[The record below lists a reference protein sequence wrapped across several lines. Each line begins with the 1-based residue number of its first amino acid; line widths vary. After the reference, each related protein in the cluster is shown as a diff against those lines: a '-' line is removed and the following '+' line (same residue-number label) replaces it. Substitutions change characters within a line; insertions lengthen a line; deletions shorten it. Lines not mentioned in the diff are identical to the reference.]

1 MPLTEKQKHNYAY
14 YQLVND
20 ENDLIGMIG
29 YSLYKKAK
37 IDYIEK
43 YYAENKE
50 YPDDNQLQD
59 FQFQQCGETIVLSH
73 KKFAEQLMNSFMAK
87 YIQEYS
93 KELLEKKKKVE
104 LSIDEIN
111 KRQDVLKNKETLI
124 KQKQKDLKKDNQ
136 LFELK
141 KAKSFWSGVLQSLLA
156 SLILAV
162 ISIIILLQTNIPS
175 SFIDMLASR
184 LQQK

>member
-1 MPLTEKQKHNYAY
+1 MLKEDPKFYTPVMIRGTEYEEKWQKDISSLAHLYPQGMLIDVCEEGTIEEFILKCKERLCGRA
-14 YQLVND
+14 QL
-20 ENDLIGMIG
+20 ETAL
-29 YSLYKKAK
+29 KT
-37 IDYIEK
+37 
-43 YYAENKE
+43 KE
-50 YPDDNQLQD
+50 
-59 FQFQQCGETIVLSH
+59 V
-73 KKFAEQLMNSFMAK
+73 MAK
-87 YIQEYS
+87 YIEEYS

-104 LSIDEIN
+104 LRIDEIDR
-111 KRQDVLKNKETLI
+111 RQDVLKNKETLI
-124 KQKQKDLKKDNQ
+124 KQKQKDLKKDKQ

>member
-1 MPLTEKQKHNYAY
+1 MPLTEKQKNNYAY

-87 YIQEYS
+87 YIEEYS

-111 KRQDVLKNKETLI
+111 RRQDVLKNKETQI
-124 KQKQKDLKKDNQ
+124 KQKEKDFKKDKR

-141 KAKSFWSGVLQSLLA
+141 KAKSFWTSVLQSLIA
-156 SLILAV
+156 SMVLTIISV
-162 ISIIILLQTNIPS
+162 IVLLQMNIPS
-175 SFIDMLASR
+175 SFIDMLMIR

>member
-59 FQFQQCGETIVLSH
+59 FQFQQCGETIISSH
-73 KKFAEQLMNSFMAK
+73 KKVAEQLMNTFMSK
-87 YIQEYS
+87 YIEEYG
-93 KELLEKKKKVE
+93 KDLLEKTKNLE
-104 LSIDEIN
+104 LKIDETN
-111 KRQDVLKNKETLI
+111 KRQDVLKDKEVKI
-124 KQKQKDLKKDNQ
+124 KQKEKDFKKDKR

-141 KAKSFWSGVLQSLLA
+141 KAKSFWTGVLQSLIA
-156 SLILAV
+156 SMVLTIISV
-162 ISIIILLQTNIPS
+162 IVLLQMNIPS
-175 SFIDMLASR
+175 SFIDMLVIR

>member
-14 YQLVND
+14 YQLVSD

-43 YYAENKE
+43 YYFEHKE
-50 YPDDNQLQD
+50 YPDDKQLQD
-59 FQFQQCGETIVLSH
+59 FQFQQCGQTNVLSH
-73 KKFAEQLMNSFMAK
+73 KKFAEQLMNSFMSK
-87 YIQEYS
+87 YIEEYS
-93 KELLEKKKKVE
+93 KDLLDKKRNLE
-104 LSIDEIN
+104 LSIDEIS
-111 KRQDVLKNKETLI
+111 KKQDVLKNKETKI
-124 KQKQKDLKKDNQ
+124 KRKEKDLKKDER

-141 KAKSFWSGVLQSLLA
+141 KTKSFWSGVLQSLLA
-156 SLILAV
+156 SLILAIISV
-162 ISIIILLQTNIPS
+162 IVLLQTNLPS